1 MMMQEKPMTC
11 DFVDQHDLDRRYIEG
26 RLSEAEA
33 AAFEEHFFGCERC
46 WQLVKGGAGVRAG
59 LQASPAISSG
69 RASLPWKPLAL
80 AAGIVVVALGAWRVI
95 ASRSAAESD
104 GFRGTG
110 DSLTVNATFSSG
122 TLRLHW
128 PSAQGATG
136 YRVRISQSDGSLL
149 FSRDVSDTSLVLAV
163 DSLPAPAPGAS
174 LYLDVQGF
182 DDLRQPVARSPLVP
196 LSPQPR

>member
-1 MMMQEKPMTC
+1 MTMEEKPITC
-11 DFVDQHDLDRRYIEG
+11 EFVDEHDLDRRYIEG

-46 WQLVKGGAGVRAG
+46 WQLVKGGAGVRAA
-59 LQASPAISSG
+59 LQTPPATSAARSF
-69 RASLPWKPLAL
+69 SPWKPLAL
-80 AAGIVVVALGAWRVI
+80 AAGIVVVALGAWRVF

-110 DSLTVNATFSSG
+110 DSLTIDATFSSG
-122 TLRLHW
+122 TLRLGW
-128 PSAQGATG
+128 PSAPGATG

-163 DSLPAPAPGAS
+163 DSLPAAGSGAL

-196 LSPQPR
+196 LSPPPR